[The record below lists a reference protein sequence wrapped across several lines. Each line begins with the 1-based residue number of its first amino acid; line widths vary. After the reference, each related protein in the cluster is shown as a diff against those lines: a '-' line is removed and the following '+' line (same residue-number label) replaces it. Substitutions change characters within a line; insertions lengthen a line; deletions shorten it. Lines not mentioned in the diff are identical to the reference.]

1 MFNLNKITFICS
13 LSSPDVTLRT
23 TITKLHLQK
32 TKSFVSF
39 KTRLKSLHSFL
50 RLYLWMLFRKWHEQ
64 VQTSPIKRRD
74 KEIKI
79 HFKHYYYLKKR
90 QYKTTDE
97 QDARYINSMF
107 SNLDGDEHDDHPL
120 QSETVFLTEMI
131 PHQVCYFSAMLKLL
145 VHNLENKHWV
155 RRFSARVAFC

>member
-1 MFNLNKITFICS
+1 
-13 LSSPDVTLRT
+13 
-23 TITKLHLQK
+23 
-32 TKSFVSF
+32 
-39 KTRLKSLHSFL
+39 
-50 RLYLWMLFRKWHEQ
+50 MLFRKWHEQ

-97 QDARYINSMF
+97 QDARYNYSMF

-120 QSETVFLTEMI
+120 QSETVFLAEMI

-155 RRFSARVAFC
+155 RRFSARVAFTLMFKDVLCFLKMHYENSSQTILTLKHLTKTSTCGQCFSYLDSSVNI